1 MKSVLSPLR
10 THAAKP
16 RNTYS
21 APRQSLPS
29 PPRSFS
35 GSFLAC
41 RAVFLKSKLEGK
53 QYWASLYKIVK
64 CNQCE
69 SGSTLIGYLKSHM
82 KRTHNALQG
91 PARLGVNALRKTWL
105 ERRLCAC
112 PKCTL
117 HSPHHPTT
125 AGQACCIILHFAAQ
139 DQSSMAQCLTMPH
152 KSKAIRLCCNP
163 HQCLT
168 ALVYRVE
175 WEIVDPRQGRGRMRG
190 SLSLPFSDFPSVWSL
205 LLLLHRLPRGF
216 IPPPFPPSLGAC
228 IDLIV
233 NKWRGQ

>member
-1 MKSVLSPLR
+1 MLR
-10 THAAKP
+10 
-16 RNTYS
+16 
-21 APRQSLPS
+21 
-29 PPRSFS
+29 
-35 GSFLAC
+35 
-41 RAVFLKSKLEGK
+41 LEGK

-69 SGSTLIGYLKSHM
+69 SGSTLIVYLKNHM
-82 KRTHNALQG
+82 KRAHNALQG

-117 HSPHHPTT
+117 HSPHHPAT
-125 AGQACCIILHFAAQ
+125 ARQACCIILHFAAQ
-139 DQSSMAQCLTMPH
+139 NQSSMARCLTLPH
-152 KSKAIRLCCNP
+152 KSKAIGLCCNP
-163 HQCLT
+163 HRCLT

-175 WEIVDPRQGRGRMRG
+175 WEIADPRQGRGRMRG
-190 SLSLPFSDFPSVWSL
+190 SLFPSQTFPLFGHCCCCTAFPGGS
-205 LLLLHRLPRGF
+205 